1 MLVEDAQ
8 DDARIRH
15 TCDLDIFQII
25 INTEAFFER
34 AYERLDTRATGVD
47 QRAVDVEKQ
56 KAFLCFSHTNND
68 EIRLTSEEGMTKVK

>member
-1 MLVEDAQ
+1 MLVKDAQ

-25 INTEAFFER
+25 INTEAFFEC
-34 AYERLDTRATGVD
+34 AYERMDTRAAGVD

-56 KAFLCFSHTNND
+56 KAFLRFSHTNND
-68 EIRLTSEEGMTKVK
+68 EIRMTSDEGMTKVK

>member
-25 INTEAFFER
+25 INIEAFFER
-34 AYERLDTRATGVD
+34 AYERLDTRAAGVD

-56 KAFLCFSHTNND
+56 KAFLRFSHTKND
-68 EIRLTSEEGMTKVK
+68 EIRMTSEEGMAKIK